1 MDITI
6 AKSVSQALDDQR
18 KAARAFHRACI
29 GEGHKNLR
37 QAAGIHLPMAL
48 LADFPLAIGLMK
60 EMAAKLASSKECDR
74 LRELGR
80 AELSAMGI
88 TAIEEERVRID
99 VVLDA
104 IPGPEDVKSLLSLG
118 LKRVR
123 KDASGRRFAGTASPL
138 QVSALVA
145 RLGGQVTVLE
155 KADPAGGSGID
166 GQPGVALTIDGPPAE
181 TTEISE
187 EPPIAT
193 ASESPSGI
201 EMPDTPAAED
211 AASKNSS
218 VPMPITRPAPRF
230 PVPPRPG
237 LPDERRNS
245 ISSTLLRGQERSL
258 QFADGFPDDPT
269 KPTVSE

>member
-1 MDITI
+1 MDVTI

-48 LADFPLAIGLMK
+48 LADFPLAIGLVK
-60 EMAAKLASSKECDR
+60 DMAGKLASPKERDR

-104 IPGPEDVKSLLSLG
+104 IPGPEDGKSLLALG
-118 LKRVR
+118 LKRAR
-123 KDASGRRFAGTASPL
+123 KDASGRRFAGTASQV

-155 KADPAGGSGID
+155 EADPAGGSGAD
-166 GQPGVALTIDGPPAE
+166 GEPGVVQAGDPPAAE
-181 TTEISE
+181 TTSISE
-187 EPPIAT
+187 EPPIPT

-201 EMPDTPAAED
+201 ETSHAPATED
-211 AASKNSS
+211 AASKSS
-218 VPMPITRPAPRF
+218 PVPMPMPRPAPRL

-245 ISSTLLRGQERSL
+245 ISSPLLRGQERSL
-258 QFADGFPDDPT
+258 EFARGFPDDPT
-269 KPTVSE
+269 KSTAPE